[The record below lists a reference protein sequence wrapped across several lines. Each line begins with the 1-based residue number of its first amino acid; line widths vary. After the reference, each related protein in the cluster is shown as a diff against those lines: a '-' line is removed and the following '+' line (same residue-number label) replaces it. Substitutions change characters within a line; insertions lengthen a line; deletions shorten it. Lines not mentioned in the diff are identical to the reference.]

1 MRAGT
6 RVLGVSLAAFLVAA
20 VLPAVYAQSF
30 SVTTNKDV
38 YGDGERVIVA
48 GTVADAEGAPTV
60 LVQIAKNNIQC
71 GEQSVA
77 VERDGSF
84 ISRPLKVDCGTGEYV
99 VTASHLDEA
108 TSTFRIEGQAQDS
121 EDVQELRETLLAA
134 REKVNERIREL
145 VGAGIPIP
153 EQAVDKYRLGSSE
166 ASLAV
171 QSASH
176 GDEQQASEHRDAA
189 LAYFDET
196 LELLSPEEVEHL
208 SQAAQKDGERRAAE
222 ATDWLGRLGDIYRRL
237 ASLAE
242 KNDVKDTVF
251 AEIPMLL
258 SDARN
263 SLGAQNLDA
272 VESVLA
278 KIEPMMEHARGRL
291 LQSAEQ
297 AAEKQSLTAAA
308 DRIESRGEKQLEA
321 SQDVPEAKT
330 LVELALVLVQQAKSA
345 IDDGNYSHARQLLSS
360 ASKALIE
367 ANRALQAS

>member
-6 RVLGVSLAAFLVAA
+6 RVLGLALATFMLAAL
-20 VLPAVYAQSF
+20 LPAAYAQSF

-38 YGDGERVIVA
+38 YGADERVIVA
-48 GTVADAEGAPTV
+48 GTVPEVEPGAS
-60 LVQIAKNNIQC
+60 VQVEIARNGTLC
-71 GEQSVA
+71 LEQFVA
-77 VERDGSF
+77 IERDGSF
-84 ISRPLKVDCGTGEYV
+84 ISRPLKVDCGTGEYT
-99 VTASHLDEA
+99 VTASHFDNEA
-108 TSTFRIEGQAQDS
+108 TSTFRIDEQAPDG

-145 VGAGIPIP
+145 VAAGIPIP
-153 EQAVDKYRLGSSE
+153 EQAVDKYRLGSVE

-171 QSASH
+171 QSAGY
-176 GDEQQASEHRDAA
+176 GDSEKANTHRDAA
-189 LAYFDET
+189 LAHFDET
-196 LELLSPEEVEHL
+196 LALLSPEAVEHL
-208 SQAAQKDGERRAAE
+208 SQAAQQGDERRMAE
-222 ATDWLGRLGDIYRRL
+222 ASDWLGRLGDIYRRL

-242 KNDVKDTVF
+242 KNEVNDNVF

-263 SLGAQNLDA
+263 ALGAQDLDL

-278 KIEPMMEHARGRL
+278 QVEPLMEQARGKL

-297 AAEKQSLTAAA
+297 AAEKQSLTATA
-308 DRIESRGEKQLEA
+308 DRIEKRAEKQLEA
-321 SQDVPEAKT
+321 SQDAPEAKT
-330 LVELALVLVQQAKSA
+330 LVELALDLVQQAKSA

-367 ANRALQAS
+367 ANRAL